1 MLLCGVFQGSN
12 LGPHLFLLYINDM
25 PQALDYQLLLYA
37 DDTCLI
43 FELKYI
49 TEIEMALSKDFSI
62 ICGWFVDNN
71 ISICFG
77 EDERKSFLFGSRHE
91 IKNSKP
97 LNIQYNYIKT
107 KQFSKVTY
115 VGCVLDETL
124 SGESLAFFY
133 QQNRFLNVPL
143 RKLLCN
149 AIIQAFFNHACDAW
163 YPNVKKKMKTRVQA
177 AEK

>member
-1 MLLCGVFQGSN
+1 
-12 LGPHLFLLYINDM
+12 M

-62 ICGWFVDNN
+62 ICGWFVDN
-71 ISICFG
+71 ISIYFG
-77 EDERKSFLFGSRHE
+77 EGERKSILFGSRHE
-91 IKNSKP
+91 INSKP
-97 LNIQYNYIKT
+97 LKIQYNYIKT
-107 KQFSKVTY
+107 KQFYKVTY

-133 QQNRFLNVPL
+133 QQNRFPNVPL

-149 AIIQAFFNHACDAW
+149 AIIQAFFNHACGAW
-163 YPNVKKKMKTRVQA
+163 YPNVNKK
-177 AEK
+177 

>member
-1 MLLCGVFQGSN
+1 MLLCRVSQGSN
-12 LGPHLFLLYINDM
+12 LGPHLFLLYVNDM

-62 ICGWFVDNN
+62 ICGCFVDNN
-71 ISICFG
+71 ISIYFG
-77 EDERKSFLFGSRHE
+77 EGERKSILFGSRHE
-91 IKNSKP
+91 INSKP
-97 LNIQYNYIKT
+97 LKIQYNYIKT
-107 KQFSKVTY
+107 KQFYKVTY

-133 QQNRFLNVPL
+133 QQNRFPNVPL

-149 AIIQAFFNHACDAW
+149 AIIQAFFNHACGAW
-163 YPNVKKKMKTRVQA
+163 YPNVNKK
-177 AEK
+177 